1 MKKMIAILFIIVFAT
16 SMIFAQGALP
26 KKGDIFVGGKIGLGA
41 FYGANLGFGGG
52 FEYVLQEDFL
62 NLGDI
67 PASLG
72 FGGSFGYSTYKSGW
86 SYWNYK
92 YTNYVILASAF
103 YHANVLK
110 NEKLDTYVKFSIGYN
125 GGKVKYDGIAGETYT
140 TPSYGGNVTTASAVG
155 ARYFFT
161 PALAA
166 VAEVGWGFG
175 LLRLG
180 LDLAL

>member
-1 MKKMIAILFIIVFAT
+1 MKKISTVLFIVVFAT
-16 SMIFAQGALP
+16 SMIFAQGKLP
-26 KKGDIFVGGKIGLGA
+26 KKGDVFVGAKIGLGA
-41 FYGANLGFGGG
+41 FYGADLGYGGG

-72 FGGSFGYSTYKSGW
+72 FGGSFGYATYKSGYIGYNW
-86 SYWNYK
+86 K
-92 YTNYVILASAF
+92 YTNLVILASAF
-103 YHANVLK
+103 YHANVLN
-110 NEKLDTYVKFSIGYN
+110 NEKLDTYAKFSLGYN
-125 GGKVKYDGIAGETYT
+125 AGKVKYDG
-140 TPSYGGNVTTASAVG
+140 PSGIYDYSSPTHGGVVTGSAVG
-155 ARYFFT
+155 ARYFIS

-175 LLRLG
+175 IFRLG